1 MTKNSLPRQK
11 LALLKNKAM
20 ELRRPHDWVLYGPAA
35 HTLWVG
41 GSNDGKTSAREE
53 VLIRLKSGLGTTHGR
68 EFKKVIALHSTL
80 GDPIKRD
87 WHVLAGIKKELMPE
101 IVTGFPATEQGL
113 RDAQGLEVRLPVPRW
128 PGDTLPHARP

>member
-11 LALLKNKAM
+11 LALLKTLAFLRKAM
-20 ELRRPHDWVLYGPAA
+20 ELPHDWVLYGPAA

-41 GSNDGKTSAREE
+41 GSNDGKTAAREE

-80 GDPIKRD
+80 GDPVKRD
-87 WHVLAGIKKELMPE
+87 
-101 IVTGFPATEQGL
+101 
-113 RDAQGLEVRLPVPRW
+113 
-128 PGDTLPHARP
+128 